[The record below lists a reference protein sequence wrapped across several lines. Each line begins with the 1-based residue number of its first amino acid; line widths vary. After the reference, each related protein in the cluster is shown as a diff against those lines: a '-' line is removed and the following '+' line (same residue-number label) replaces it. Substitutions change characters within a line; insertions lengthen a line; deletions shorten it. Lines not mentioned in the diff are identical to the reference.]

1 MRRSLS
7 RFKHVRYR
15 AILHWR
21 WEHTWNRFVET
32 STGSDSAA
40 FSNLDPWKY
49 TYVSYVSFPF
59 STPFP
64 FQTCRSLFF
73 FSFLVWRSFGEIKAT
88 GRGRKG
94 IVVAWN
100 SMDHA
105 RRLCLE
111 NSTVRRKRGIE
122 RSFRIGVLVSPS
134 LSRNKGTSIGLQN
147 LFIRLYVHHNLS
159 DFAIIFKIEDGIL
172 F

>member
-49 TYVSYVSFPF
+49 TYVSYVSLPF

-134 LSRNKGTSIGLQN
+134 LSRNRRARVSDCKS
-147 LFIRLYVHHNLS
+147 FYYVCMPT
-159 DFAIIFKIEDGIL
+159 IIYLLAFRFRNYI
-172 F
+172 

>member
-1 MRRSLS
+1 MTYVRRSLS

-49 TYVSYVSFPF
+49 TYVSYVSLPF

-94 IVVAWN
+94 MVNRVKLDGSRASSLLGKFDRSSEKGDRKKFSN
-100 SMDHA
+100 RCTSFSFS
-105 RRLCLE
+105 LE
-111 NSTVRRKRGIE
+111 E
-122 RSFRIGVLVSPS
+122 
-134 LSRNKGTSIGLQN
+134 
-147 LFIRLYVHHNLS
+147 
-159 DFAIIFKIEDGIL
+159 
-172 F
+172 